1 MHFSA
6 FIVVVIIALSHIGKY
21 GMLPTLLCSLL
32 TAVTRTSQQLENMYL
47 ACATCENG
55 VKHLMLFGND
65 QIIYGLAETG
75 NPLNPH
81 LTVCKLLNDLIMLG
95 NLCKNSK
102 IIFSFKSKFPLW
114 PRYGVAFRQ
123 PVCRKGHEIFVWSG
137 WGTMHSVQVWLPVF
151 ETQRVPLS
159 QITTPHVLCSVYKY
173 N

>member
-6 FIVVVIIALSHIGKY
+6 FIVVVIITLSHIGKY

-32 TAVTRTSQQLENMYL
+32 TAVTCTSQQLENMYL

-55 VKHLMLFGND
+55 VKHLMLFGNH

-102 IIFSFKSKFPLW
+102 IIFSFKSKQGFIQDVKLGGGNPCFVEA
-114 PRYGVAFRQ
+114 RQTRGVW
-123 PVCRKGHEIFVWSG
+123 GHAPPENF
-137 WGTMHSVQVWLPVF
+137 
-151 ETQRVPLS
+151 
-159 QITTPHVLCSVYKY
+159 
-173 N
+173 

>member
-6 FIVVVIIALSHIGKY
+6 FIVVVIIVFSHIGKY

-55 VKHLMLFGND
+55 VKHLMLLGND

-95 NLCKNSK
+95 IYVRTVKLSLASK
-102 IIFSFKSKFPLW
+102 GSFHYGLVMMWPSGSQLVEKAMKSL
-114 PRYGVAFRQ
+114 YGVGGAPCIQYRCGYQ
-123 PVCRKGHEIFVWSG
+123 CLRHREY
-137 WGTMHSVQVWLPVF
+137 HCH
-151 ETQRVPLS
+151 R
-159 QITTPHVLCSVYKY
+159 
-173 N
+173 